1 MEVDLTEEL
10 CKQCPRQCGVNRKSV
25 LGFCGVPEQPK
36 VAKAC
41 LHMWEEP
48 CISGTRGSGAVF
60 FSGCN
65 LKCIFCQNF
74 DISQNNYGKVISIER
89 LEEIFIELIDKGA
102 HNINLVNPSH
112 YTGAIKQA
120 LLSLKQQGKL
130 TVPVVY
136 NTNGYET
143 IDTLKSMEGLV
154 NVYLP
159 DFKYFS
165 EITSLKYSKAQDY
178 PEVCK
183 KAIIEMYNQVGSPV
197 LDASGIVQHG
207 LIIRHLILPGHVK
220 ESINVLNWINE
231 NLPKSVYVSLMSQYI
246 PYYSAE
252 KYPEI
257 NRPITRFEYERVVKH
272 LYKLGLVEGY
282 IQERQSADIQYI
294 PDFNLDGV

>member
-1 MEVDLTEEL
+1 MIEF
-10 CKQCPRQCGVNRKSV
+10 CNQCPRNCNVNRNIKP
-25 LGFCGVPEQPK
+25 GFCGVQLMPK

-48 CISGTRGSGAVF
+48 CISGTNGSGAVF

-65 LKCIFCQNF
+65 LKCVFCQNY
-74 DISQNNYGKVISIER
+74 DISQHNFGKQVSIER
-89 LEEIFIELIDKGA
+89 LEGIFVELVQKGA

-112 YTGAIKQA
+112 YTAAIREA

-136 NTNGYET
+136 NTNSYELT
-143 IDTLKSMEGLV
+143 DSLKSLEGLV
-154 NVYLP
+154 DVYLP
-159 DFKYFS
+159 DIKYFS
-165 EITSLKYSKAQDY
+165 EKTSLKYSKAQDY

-183 KAIIEMYNQVGSPV
+183 KAVLEMYNQVGSPI
-197 LDASGIVQHG
+197 LSDEGLIQRG
-207 LIIRHLILPGHVK
+207 LIIRHLILPGHIK
-220 ESINVLNWINE
+220 ESIGILNWISE
-231 NLPKSVYVSLMSQYI
+231 NLPKSVYVSLMSQYT
-246 PYYSAE
+246 PYYQAE

-257 NRPITRFEYERVVKH
+257 NRPITRNEYERVVNH
-272 LYKLGLVEGY
+272 LYKLGLESGY